1 MATKKKAKAKG
12 KKKGKGRS
20 GSPSRSKKMGGK
32 KMEAGQASAVLTFI
46 MVESRK
52 QSVLLYRTQFM
63 ELKAELKALRDKFR
77 RVQQERYGHLRNV
90 LDTTDAMAGKL
101 ESMQQSPGLGLVMD
115 MASDQKLVHQQ
126 QTIEALHDILHTT
139 TQILSGLTTTH
150 ATLQS
155 SSAMAS
161 LAETLSALQT
171 AQVEQR
177 ARHEAEVALL
187 RRRHQA
193 AIDSSVKRGEKI
205 VMGVEGGASQYEL
218 DTMPWDSVATL
229 QRNARLKARTKAA
242 AVEVQRLK
250 TLICEL
256 EELNLS
262 KACQDGGEV
271 DWDLGLGLAFGL
283 EDEDEERDPAAA
295 PGSKNNSDTAQSEE
309 EDKESWAA
317 YRLKLP
323 MLPIARQT
331 ALTLDPDKILYM
343 ERTRRD
349 RQIAQSKLAL
359 LGKGMELRKVDL
371 HNGGGLLYS
380 KLAVPPAGCVSS
392 GS

>member
-1 MATKKKAKAKG
+1 MASKKKGKAKG
-12 KKKGKGRS
+12 KKKAKGRS
-20 GSPSRSKKMGGK
+20 GSPSRSKKGGGK

-63 ELKAELKALRDKFR
+63 ELKAELKALRDKLR

-115 MASDQKLVHQQ
+115 MASDQKLVYQQ

-139 TQILSGLTTTH
+139 TQILSGLTGTH
-150 ATLQS
+150 ATLLS

-177 ARHEAEVALL
+177 ARHEAEVTLL

-193 AIDSSVKRGEKI
+193 AIDGSVKRGEKI
-205 VMGVEGGASQYEL
+205 VMGVEGGASQHEL

-229 QRNARLKARTKAA
+229 QRNARLKARTKVA

-256 EELNLS
+256 EELNLA
-262 KACQDGGEV
+262 KVCQDGGEV
-271 DWDLGLGLAFGL
+271 AWDLGLGLASGL
-283 EDEDEERDPAAA
+283 EEEENEE
-295 PGSKNNSDTAQSEE
+295 PGATGRGSRNSDTAQSEE
-309 EDKESWAA
+309 EGKETWAA

-323 MLPIARQT
+323 ILPIARQT
-331 ALTLDPDKILYM
+331 ALSLDPDKILYM
-343 ERTRRD
+343 ERARRD
-349 RQIAQSKLAL
+349 RQIAESKLAL
-359 LGKGMELRKVDL
+359 LGKRLELRKVDL

-380 KLAVPPAGCVSS
+380 RLAAPSAGCVSS